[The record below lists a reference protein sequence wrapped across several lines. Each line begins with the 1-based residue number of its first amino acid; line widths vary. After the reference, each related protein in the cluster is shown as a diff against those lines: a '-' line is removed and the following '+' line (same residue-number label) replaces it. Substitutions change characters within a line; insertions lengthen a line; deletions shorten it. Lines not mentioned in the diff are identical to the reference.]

1 LQLKANEIERY
12 INNPTG
18 YHPIILIYGPDQGLV
33 SERSRKVQKKA
44 LEGNPDPFALQSF
57 ESDDIANDP
66 ARLADEAAAIA
77 LFGGKRIIRL
87 RLSGNRPITKS
98 IEAVL
103 GQSNEAILLIEA
115 GDLKKNN
122 PVRILLEKAKAA
134 ATLPCYS
141 DDVRNLSALL
151 NEELQVSGARIDADA
166 RELLLSLLGENRQ
179 TSRNEIRKLIL
190 YAHGKTEITRT
201 DVEELIGDAAA
212 FLTDDTIDL
221 AMAGQTAAA
230 LVCFE
235 RSLAMGMPA
244 FQIAQALQRHLS
256 ALQLLSQAMETGRS
270 LRETIDKA
278 RPPIHYMRK
287 ESIADQLKFW
297 RRDDIIRAQDRLLTA
312 IRESRLKPGLADT
325 ILYAMF
331 ASLSHFAAHN
341 KRRRN

>member
-12 INNPTG
+12 INTPTG
-18 YHPIILIYGPDQGLV
+18 YHPVILIYGPDQGLV
-33 SERSRKVQKKA
+33 SERSQKIQQKA
-44 LEGNPDPFALQSF
+44 LAGNPDPFALQSF

-66 ARLADEAAAIA
+66 GRLADEMAAIA

-87 RLSGNRPITKS
+87 RLNSARTIIKS
-98 IEAVL
+98 IDAVL
-103 GQSNEAILLIEA
+103 SRSSEAILLIEA
-115 GDLKKNN
+115 GDLKKNS
-122 PVRILLEKAKAA
+122 PVRTLLEKSKIA
-134 ATLPCYS
+134 ATLPCYG
-141 DDVRNLSALL
+141 DDTRNLSAVL
-151 NEELQVSGARIDADA
+151 NEELQISATRINADA

-190 YAHGKTEITRT
+190 YALGNPEITRS

-230 LVCFE
+230 LACFE
-235 RSLAMGMPA
+235 RSLAMGIPT
-244 FQIAQALQRHLS
+244 FQIAHALQWHLS
-256 ALQLLSQAMETGRS
+256 ALQLLSHAIETGRS
-270 LRETIDKA
+270 LRDTIDKA

-287 ESIADQLKFW
+287 ENIADQLKLW
-297 RRDDIIRAQDRLLTA
+297 RRGDIIRAQDRLLTA
-312 IRESRLKPGLADT
+312 IRESRLKPSLADT

-341 KRRRN
+341 RQRRN